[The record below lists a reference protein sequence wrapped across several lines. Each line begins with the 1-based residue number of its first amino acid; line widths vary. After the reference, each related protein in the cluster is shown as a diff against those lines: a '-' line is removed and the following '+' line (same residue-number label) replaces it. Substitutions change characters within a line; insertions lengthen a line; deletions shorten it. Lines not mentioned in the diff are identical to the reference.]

1 MLIHFYTNDRS
12 VSEVCLVLS
21 FYALGDEG
29 LTIRWRENIW
39 FPSSTHTHVKAMASV
54 SGTPEFFET
63 SECDIS
69 KF

>member
-1 MLIHFYTNDRS
+1 MTGYYTGGFKMAWDWLK
-12 VSEVCLVLS
+12 VIIP
-21 FYALGDEG
+21 FLGDEG
-29 LTIRWRENIW
+29 LMIRWRDNIW

-54 SGTPEFFET
+54 SGTPEFSET